1 MSASRVT
8 GPFCAASQN
17 GPCDVD
23 MDMKMLVASAR
34 ALAHA
39 VVARYR
45 PRLDDPTEIVP
56 VVLVL
61 ALSLPVSL
69 LVGVP
74 TLGVGVGLVLGA
86 IVGGAIAVETYR
98 VAAHQTRR
106 KLAEA
111 DAEADRRV
119 VLVTRQYEWAVND
132 VANLRDAL
140 RRSQTAL
147 AATEAR
153 EHARRDRIDELERV
167 IAGKPERSAANGS
180 VVYMR
185 SRVYEQRGLTWLR
198 AAASTSPRPKTSRRT
213 SPQRPCTCTARRLTR
228 DAPRDRRRRRRAL
241 LRVAR
246 RGDAARV
253 PGARPHT
260 VALPAGAGV
269 LAAVPRAG
277 VRPPRHR
284 PLAEPGGRMHRGGS
298 CEGPRRLPRRARHR
312 ARDRRWKLARR
323 RRHRAVRARPP
334 GPRARARHR
343 SYGPLPRR
351 RRARLGRGAGR
362 RRACGPAGHRAPAR
376 RRRRDRGTAD
386 HRSGVRGVRARPY
399 GAHDRHGPGAH
410 ARGHRARDRRASRSR
425 PAPAQERARED
436 RRPDARD
443 RRRAR
448 AALHDRRR
456 PRVGLVDPGG
466 RIPRPS
472 GGASR
477 RPPRGRARVE
487 RGGAG
492 VPRSPRAGCRIE
504 GMTVAT
510 RVVRAPRGTALHCLG

>member
-17 GPCDVD
+17 GPSDVD
-23 MDMKMLVASAR
+23 MDMKMLVASAQ
-34 ALAHA
+34 ALVHA

-61 ALSLPVSL
+61 ALSIPVSL

-98 VAAHQTRR
+98 VAAHETRR

-185 SRVYEQRGLTWLR
+185 SRVYEERGLTWLR
-198 AAASTSPRPKTSRRT
+198 AETAASASQIRVRGGDRGILTISKRVLEPSTDGTKAFVVRIPDDVAAAIEAHADGAYGVEALIGDVWVPAALEEIAQAAPTGPAATDTLVPDAIPPESIAAPKPPLVTDKRG
-213 SPQRPCTCTARRLTR
+213 
-228 DAPRDRRRRRRAL
+228 
-241 LRVAR
+241 RVYKPE
-246 RGDAARV
+246 AAD
-253 PGARPHT
+253 
-260 VALPAGAGV
+260 
-269 LAAVPRAG
+269 
-277 VRPPRHR
+277 
-284 PLAEPGGRMHRGGS
+284 LAENATPETLH
-298 CEGPRRLPRRARHR
+298 LH
-312 ARDRRWKLARR
+312 
-323 RRHRAVRARPP
+323 
-334 GPRARARHR
+334 
-343 SYGPLPRR
+343 
-351 RRARLGRGAGR
+351 GA
-362 RRACGPAGHRAPAR
+362 
-376 RRRRDRGTAD
+376 
-386 HRSGVRGVRARPY
+386 
-399 GAHDRHGPGAH
+399 
-410 ARGHRARDRRASRSR
+410 
-425 PAPAQERARED
+425 
-436 RRPDARD
+436 
-443 RRRAR
+443 
-448 AALHDRRR
+448 
-456 PRVGLVDPGG
+456 
-466 RIPRPS
+466 
-472 GGASR
+472 
-477 RPPRGRARVE
+477 
-487 RGGAG
+487 
-492 VPRSPRAGCRIE
+492 
-504 GMTVAT
+504 
-510 RVVRAPRGTALHCLG
+510 

>member
-1 MSASRVT
+1 
-8 GPFCAASQN
+8 
-17 GPCDVD
+17 
-23 MDMKMLVASAR
+23 MKMLVASAR

-98 VAAHQTRR
+98 VAAHETRR

-185 SRVYEQRGLTWLR
+185 SRVYEERGLTWLR
-198 AAASTSPRPKTSRRT
+198 AETAASASQIRVRGGDRGILTISKRVLEPSTDGTRAFVVRIPDDVAAAIEAHEDRAYAVEALIGEVWVPAALEAIAQAAPTEPAATETVVADGIAPEPVAAAAPKPPVVTDKRG
-213 SPQRPCTCTARRLTR
+213 
-228 DAPRDRRRRRRAL
+228 
-241 LRVAR
+241 RVYKPEAE
-246 RGDAARV
+246 D
-253 PGARPHT
+253 
-260 VALPAGAGV
+260 
-269 LAAVPRAG
+269 
-277 VRPPRHR
+277 
-284 PLAEPGGRMHRGGS
+284 LAENVTPETLH
-298 CEGPRRLPRRARHR
+298 LHR
-312 ARDRRWKLARR
+312 A
-323 RRHRAVRARPP
+323 
-334 GPRARARHR
+334 
-343 SYGPLPRR
+343 
-351 RRARLGRGAGR
+351 
-362 RRACGPAGHRAPAR
+362 
-376 RRRRDRGTAD
+376 
-386 HRSGVRGVRARPY
+386 
-399 GAHDRHGPGAH
+399 
-410 ARGHRARDRRASRSR
+410 
-425 PAPAQERARED
+425 
-436 RRPDARD
+436 
-443 RRRAR
+443 
-448 AALHDRRR
+448 
-456 PRVGLVDPGG
+456 
-466 RIPRPS
+466 
-472 GGASR
+472 
-477 RPPRGRARVE
+477 
-487 RGGAG
+487 
-492 VPRSPRAGCRIE
+492 
-504 GMTVAT
+504 
-510 RVVRAPRGTALHCLG
+510 